1 MAAKWKQG
9 AARTG
14 TAIVGRRS
22 RPGQVVAA
30 QQWGEAGIDL
40 ERCGIESLVGGRRG
54 PALRRV
60 VEPRVA
66 NKYRDA
72 VCIHTRRVDGRIDDS
87 EIEMFGEKCLL
98 IRSSELN
105 VIDALHV
112 GEIRAES
119 GVGQRPIL

>member
-9 AARTG
+9 AGRDST
-14 TAIVGRRS
+14 TSIGRRG
-22 RPGQVVAA
+22 RPGQVIAA
-30 QQWGEAGIDL
+30 EQWCKAHIL
-40 ERCGIESLVGGRRG
+40 SKRCGIKRLVCRRRG

-72 VCIHTRRVDGRIDDS
+72 ICIQARRVNRRIDAS

-105 VIDALHV
+105 VINPLHV
-112 GEIRAES
+112 GEIGAES
-119 GVGQRPIL
+119 DVGQRPIL

>member
-9 AARTG
+9 AGRTC
-14 TAIVGRRS
+14 TTIVGRRS

-30 QQWGEAGIDL
+30 QQWGKAGIDL
-40 ERCGIESLVGGRRG
+40 ERCGIQALVGGRRC
-54 PALRRV
+54 PALRCV

-72 VCIHTRRVDGRIDDS
+72 VSVQARRVDCWIDDS
-87 EIEMFGEKCLL
+87 EIEMFGQKCLL

-105 VIDALHV
+105 VINALHV
-112 GEIRAES
+112 GEIGAEA
-119 GVGQRPIL
+119 GVSQRPIL

>member
-9 AARTG
+9 AGRAG
-14 TAIVGRRS
+14 TTIVGRRG

-30 QQWGEAGIDL
+30 QSWGETGIDL
-40 ERCGIESLVGGRRG
+40 ERCGIEGLVGGRRG

-72 VCIHTRRVDGRIDDS
+72 ICIQARRVNRRIDDS

-105 VIDALHV
+105 VINPLHV
-112 GEIRAES
+112 GEIGAES
-119 GVGQRPIL
+119 DVGQRPIL